1 MSFLSR
7 CCGYFVR
14 STFFLCALGCV
25 GFAASPVT
33 ANGDAVRGAA
43 KVAAC
48 ASCHGTPDRP
58 PLPGMPSLAG
68 QQPAF
73 LVVQM
78 FFMREGL
85 RAVPAMDG
93 LLKGFADR
101 DLEDVAA
108 YYAAQKPLPD
118 AGKRDASLYSF
129 GAGLSKG
136 MGCGNCHLADYS
148 GQRHIPR
155 LTSQREDYL
164 ALTLQ
169 AYRDDKRTCADTS
182 MNAAMY
188 GRSDSD
194 IRALAHYFAQQ

>member
-14 STFFLCALGCV
+14 STFFLCAIGCV

-93 LLKGFADR
+93 LLKGLPTVISKTSPRTTLRRSRCRTRASAMR
-101 DLEDVAA
+101 RCTPSAQVCRRAWAA
-108 YYAAQKPLPD
+108 GIAISRITAASGTSRGSP
-118 AGKRDASLYSF
+118 ASVKTISR
-129 GAGLSKG
+129 SH
-136 MGCGNCHLADYS
+136 C
-148 GQRHIPR
+148 
-155 LTSQREDYL
+155 
-164 ALTLQ
+164 
-169 AYRDDKRTCADTS
+169 KRTATTS
-182 MNAAMY
+182 VP
-188 GRSDSD
+188 
-194 IRALAHYFAQQ
+194 ALIPA